1 MNAAMKFVQERK
13 HSTKNAKG
21 HHFEESYHPN
31 DTKLFEFGIL
41 LGLLAV
47 CKVGKKFKKWIFLFL
62 FQASRL

>member
-1 MNAAMKFVQERK
+1 MQQLEFVQERK

-31 DTKLFEFGIL
+31 DAKLFEFGIL

-47 CKVGKKFKKWIFLFL
+47 CKVGKKFEMVVQKSGY
-62 FQASRL
+62 A